1 MNEIKIIVRF
11 KEHECYF
18 ENEKDIKSLI
28 SGDYNST
35 KLVFDFDREDGT
47 KVFEMKNENNEIVYA
62 SEIDNNELILVDKDE
77 NDNNCTLF
85 NTKGTYAFEVTLYGN
100 DSKLTSVHGAFSV
113 QQEEVVISDDVAEN
127 HLPIFDE
134 MINNLNDAL
143 NEVET
148 IDIEVEK
155 VDSSTTVTL
164 TKKDGTTK
172 EVEILDGVD
181 GIDGQDGRN
190 GTDGQDGITPTIGNN
205 GNWYLGETDTGKPS
219 RGIQGETGAPGQ
231 NGQDGYTPVKGLDY
245 FTPEDIESLN
255 IPDEPAKVGDIFSI
269 TTSSTSEQ
277 IFNAFGG
284 VDEFEKVL
292 NASKKGELYLNAT
305 TQTMAGF
312 LIGKITRTLIQAY
325 YTPYFDDSEILS
337 LAFIPDVGLNNDGV
351 IDKFE
356 DLKIKIYEFSYYK
369 EEDNNPASI
378 SCTSVKE
385 LGFTKVVYYISKG
398 ICDLTTH
405 SSSSEIS
412 NVINLSKIIDDRLS
426 DIPKIYMFNNNLSAD
441 NNSLLGLE
449 VYPISYPY
457 RTSDTRV
464 LIKYINSNNKLVD
477 IVFNY
482 NPNTEVSSVYSKTE
496 YSIDGSTKQDI
507 EDNSLDTV
515 HKTIPTAINE
525 VNSIAKGAN
534 QALSYSNYQA
544 MITTFNP
551 LANNVYKVGQNVMI
565 VTLQVPDLWIS
576 EIESTDVPYTYTTDE
591 AFTTALATN
600 GYVQV
605 GYYKLSALETQKVDL
620 TNYVT
625 NTDYA
630 NTSKAGVI
638 KSSSTY
644 ATNVASGVLQSATKT
659 YSDYTSGNNNMFVSK
674 GTLENVFTGKGFI
687 TSHQDIT
694 GKEDKSN
701 KVTSISA
708 NSTDTEYPSA
718 KAVYDYIQ
726 SLDGDEVS
734 Y

>member
-62 SEIDNNELILVDKDE
+62 DEIDNNELILVGKDE

-85 NTKGTYAFEVTLYGN
+85 NTKGTYAFEITLYGN

-113 QQEEVVISDDVAEN
+113 QQEEVVISDDVAES

-134 MINNLNDAL
+134 MINSLEDAL
-143 NEVET
+143 SEVET
-148 IDIEVEK
+148 IDIDVEK

-231 NGQDGYTPVKGLDY
+231 NGQDGYTPQKGVDY

-305 TQTMAGF
+305 VKPIAGF
-312 LIGKITRTLIQAY
+312 LRGKITRTLIQAY
-325 YTPYFDDSEILS
+325 YMPFFDDSEILS
-337 LAFIPDVGLNNDGV
+337 LAFIPNVGLSDDGA
-351 IDKFE
+351 IDKLE
-356 DLKIKIYEFSYYK
+356 DLKIKIYRFSYYK

-378 SCTSVKE
+378 SCTSVEE
-385 LGFTKVVYYISKG
+385 LGFTNVVYYISGG
-398 ICDLTTH
+398 ICDLTTY
-405 SSSSEIS
+405 SSSSQIS
-412 NVINLSKIIDDRLS
+412 KVINLSEIIDDRLS
-426 DIPKIYMFNNNLSAD
+426 NIPKIYMFNNDWSTD
-441 NNSLLGLE
+441 NNSLLGLG
-449 VYPISYPY
+449 VYPISYP
-457 RTSDTRV
+457 SDTRV

-482 NPNTEVSSVYSKTE
+482 NPNTGVSSVYSKNE
-496 YSIDGSTKQDI
+496 YNIDGSTKQDI
-507 EDNSLDTV
+507 EDNSLDTI

-534 QALSYSNYQA
+534 QALSYSNYQS
-544 MITTFNP
+544 MITTFNT
-551 LANNVYKVGQNVMI
+551 LANNVYKAGQNVMI

-576 EIESTDVPYTYTTDE
+576 GIESTDVPYTYTSDSD
-591 AFTTALATN
+591 FTNALATN

-630 NTSKAGVI
+630 NTSRAGVI

-659 YSDYTSGNNNMFVSK
+659 YSDYTSGNNNMFISK